1 MDRVAFLVEP
11 GGPRLA
17 AMLNPNSVSVRRH
30 AGLAPRRSG
39 GGKLTGAAA
48 ADDPL
53 LFTGGG
59 RTELTLDLLFD
70 ISVAGSTVTTDDVRV
85 LTAPFWDLSESA
97 TGRDGLPTA
106 PTVRFVWGKSWN
118 VPGLVSAVAERLEQF
133 TAAGAPQ
140 RSWLRM
146 RLLRVSDRQ
155 PGESSAPAGSLSDS
169 ADGLAAREEQIEVHQ
184 VVGGGQDEEAAGERL
199 EDIAFVHY
207 GDPSAWRVIA
217 AFNGIADPARIPPG
231 TILRI
236 PPRSALEG
244 PG

>member
-11 GGPRLA
+11 GGTRLA
-17 AMLNPNSVSVRRH
+17 AMLNPNSVLVRRH
-30 AGLAPRRSG
+30 AGLAPRSSG

-48 ADDPL
+48 
-53 LFTGGG
+53 
-59 RTELTLDLLFD
+59 
-70 ISVAGSTVTTDDVRV
+70 AGSTVTTDDVRV

-97 TGRDGLPTA
+97 SGRDGLATA

-146 RLLRVSDRQ
+146 RLLRVSDRE
-155 PGESSAPAGSLSDS
+155 PGESSVPSASLSAPSD
-169 ADGLAAREEQIEVHQ
+169 ADAVPEEQIAVHQ

-199 EDIAFVHY
+199 EDIAFMHY

-244 PG
+244 AR

>member
-17 AMLNPNSVSVRRH
+17 AMLNPNSVLVRRQ
-30 AGLAPRRSG
+30 AGLTTRHSA

-70 ISVAGSTVTTDDVRV
+70 ISVAGSTVRTDDVRQ
-85 LTAPFWDLSESA
+85 LTAPFWDLAEA
-97 TGRDGLPTA
+97 TSGPDGLDRA

-118 VPGLVSAVAERLEQF
+118 MPGLVSAVAERLEQF
-133 TAAGAPQ
+133 TTAGAPQ

-146 RLLRVSDRQ
+146 RMLRVGDREAEEE
-155 PGESSAPAGSLSDS
+155 PPSGPPLEAPADPT
-169 ADGLAAREEQIEVHQ
+169 AVPEEEIVAHP
-184 VVGGGQDEEAAGERL
+184 VVGGGQGDDAAGERL
-199 EDIAFVHY
+199 EDIAFLHY
-207 GDPSAWRVIA
+207 GDPSAWRAIA
-217 AFNGIADPARIPPG
+217 AFNNIADPARIPPG

-244 PG
+244 GG

>member
-17 AMLNPNSVSVRRH
+17 AMLNPNSVLVRRQ
-30 AGLAPRRSG
+30 AGLSARKSA

-85 LTAPFWDLSESA
+85 LTAPFWDLSES
-97 TGRDGLPTA
+97 TVGRDGLPTA

-146 RLLRVSDRQ
+146 RLLRVSDRE
-155 PGESSAPAGSLSDS
+155 PGESSAPAPLQAPGDPS
-169 ADGLAAREEQIEVHQ
+169 AVPEEQIVAHQ

-236 PPRSALEG
+236 PPRSSLEG
-244 PG
+244 SP